1 MNSDE
6 SVKLIKLNRIIP
18 VCEGAVEAAK
28 DCRDVYFFE
37 EGIRRGGAG
46 EGFLFDLSKAGF
58 SGKYHLRAIEN
69 GLSSRRPL
77 SRSYINTALTKRA
90 CSRSSLLRRID
101 RGGKQKA
108 HRRSDGLLGC
118 RAVAR
123 KAKEMIK
130 SGNVYLNGKVVSKA
144 GLLASDC
151 DIIEY
156 KGESE
161 RYVSR
166 GGLKLEKAVEV
177 FKLDLSGYL
186 CIDIGAS
193 TGGFTDCML
202 QNGAKKSTLSIPA
215 TVSFRRNLSPTPA
228 LSISKDKFQIHNGK
242 EIPERADFASADVS
256 FISLK
261 YILPA
266 LSPLLKDG
274 GSAVCL
280 IKPQFEAGRENV
292 GKKGVVKDPRVHI
305 KVIKNVCSYAVQAG
319 FSVSAL
325 DFPLSKDRRAI

>member
-1 MNSDE
+1 MDE
-6 SVKLIKLNRIIP
+6 NR
-18 VCEGAVEAAK
+18 K
-28 DCRDVYFFE
+28 
-37 EGIRRGGAG
+37 
-46 EGFLFDLSKAGF
+46 
-58 SGKYHLRAIEN
+58 
-69 GLSSRRPL
+69 
-77 SRSYINTALTKRA
+77 
-90 CSRSSLLRRID
+90 RID
-101 RGGKQKA
+101 ALRVSMGIA
-108 HRRSDGLLGC
+108 PSRE
-118 RAVAR
+118 

-144 GLLASDC
+144 GLLANAC

-156 KGESE
+156 KGETE

-166 GGLKLEKAVEV
+166 GGLN
-177 FKLDLSGYL
+177 LSGYL

-202 QNGAKKSTLSIPA
+202 QNGAKKVYAVDSGSGQ
-215 TVSFRRNLSPTPA
+215 LSPVLERDPRVVNLEKTNFRY
-228 LSISKDKFQIHNGK
+228 ITEK

-261 YILPA
+261 HILPA
-266 LSPLLKDG
+266 LSPLIKDG

-292 GKKGVVKDPRVHI
+292 GKKGVVKDPRIHI
-305 KVIKNVCSYAVQAG
+305 KVIENVCSYAVQAG

-325 DFPLSKDRRAI
+325 DFSPVKGPEGNLEYLVYLKKAEVPTPSAPDIAGVVGAAHARFKAGE